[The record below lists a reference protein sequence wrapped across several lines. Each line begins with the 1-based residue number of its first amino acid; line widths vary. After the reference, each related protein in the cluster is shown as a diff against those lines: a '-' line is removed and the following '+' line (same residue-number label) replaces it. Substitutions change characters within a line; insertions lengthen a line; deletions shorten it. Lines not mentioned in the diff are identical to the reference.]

1 MKQSR
6 LQDFDEVQMDYC
18 RKHNI
23 TIAELS
29 ERLKGDDQLRAE
41 FYRLAL
47 AAKLTG
53 RPTGQDNKP
62 IDGSRSV
69 HRRRSA

>member
-1 MKQSR
+1 M
-6 LQDFDEVQMDYC
+6 QMDYC

-47 AAKLTG
+47 AAKLPG
-53 RPTGQDNKP
+53 LRPTGQDNSP
-62 IDGSRSV
+62 IDQASPSV

>member
-1 MKQSR
+1 MLEAKDSPGR
-6 LQDFDEVQMDYC
+6 SNNPDLQDFNAVKTDYC

-53 RPTGQDNKP
+53 LRPTRTG
-62 IDGSRSV
+62 
-69 HRRRSA
+69 